1 MVTITNGVLILE
13 GITITG
19 ESPDLPL
26 ISGTNNN
33 TLQKSSNG
41 LAITNNGNAYQSL
54 QNLPSIVNNLD
65 TATDIN
71 TGDSLSW
78 NLQEA
83 GNVYMIR
90 NTTWNAVDTTGWALQ
105 SEGNYVTGQS
115 SGTTQLYSKTYTPGI
130 YAFDNDSA
138 IYMFSYNLGYSAPT
152 EEVDANTEI
161 NIYFDSS
168 GSMDS
173 TLSPLQTMRTN
184 DLRTAL
190 EPFYNN
196 DSDAYNSA
204 VTVHEV
210 SSERVFDMMKTS
222 GSSNSVT
229 RVINLVFS
237 DENSPYGASNNY
249 PTDRTAQYNTDM
261 AALRSTISAYNTAN
275 TSSYYRSVL
284 YQVNTG
290 PNSYPGYKQFTQAVY
305 NGTGN
310 YSGTNG
316 LSDFTS
322 GGSLAQTVLYN
333 DVIPAANSTYYANQI
348 ISGLNAMGYD
358 LDLLSYS

>member
-13 GITITG
+13 GITIIS
-19 ESPDLPL
+19 EDADLPI

-33 TLQKSSNG
+33 TLARSSNG
-41 LAITNNGNAYQSL
+41 LAITNNGASYQQL
-54 QNLPSIVNNLD
+54 QNLPANITNLD
-65 TATDIN
+65 TTQDIN
-71 TGDSLSW
+71 TGNSLSW

-90 NTTWNAVDTTGWALQ
+90 NTTWNTVDTTGWTLE
-105 SEGNYVTGQS
+105 STGNYVTGQS
-115 SGTTQLYSKTYTPGI
+115 SGTTQLYRRHYTPGI
-130 YAFDNDSA
+130 YNFDNDSA
-138 IYMFSYNLGYSAPT
+138 IYLFSYNLGYSAPT

-210 SSERVFDMMKTS
+210 GSERVFDQMKTS
-222 GSSNSVT
+222 GSGSSIT

-237 DENSPYGASNNY
+237 DENSPYNAGATY
-249 PTDRTAQYNTDM
+249 PTNRSSQYDTDMSALRTAITGYN
-261 AALRSTISAYNTAN
+261 SAN
-275 TSSYYRSVL
+275 TSSYFRSVL

-290 PNSYPGYKQFTQAVY
+290 PNSYPGYKSFTQAVY

-310 YSGTNG
+310 YSSTNG

-333 DVIPAANSTYYANQI
+333 DVIPASNSTYYANQI